1 MRARIEA
8 ELAGRLSEG
17 EPSAPN
23 LYGFPTVEDCDGE
36 RRSLILRYRTYSWME
51 NHLHI
56 LHGGVIAM
64 VMDNSMGLAALGLC
78 GRITPTISMTLSY
91 CRPVL
96 SGPDILAEVRVVALD
111 GATAQAT
118 ARLYQEG
125 GQDSLVLASGVY
137 YVGEKRPAVK

>member
-8 ELAGRLSEG
+8 ELAARLSEG
-17 EPSAPN
+17 EPSVPN

-36 RRSLILRYRTYSWME
+36 RRSLILRYRTYPWME

-96 SGPDILAEVRVVALD
+96 SGPDILAEVRVVAID

-137 YVGEKRPAVK
+137 FVGEKRPAVK